1 VASAVGVGR
10 VRSSATSCLTA
21 RRCVIEHSTHPTNL
35 PDRQTKVDWPW
46 HKDYDGRRC
55 AYVELDATGVRQQG
69 EEGGP
74 AEGRMAYVG
83 MVCNPCPEWP
93 WPDEKPLPMQARYL
107 SGLYSLENFGPLLR
121 TPAGHVGMDHADR

>member
-1 VASAVGVGR
+1 
-10 VRSSATSCLTA
+10 
-21 RRCVIEHSTHPTNL
+21 
-35 PDRQTKVDWPW
+35 
-46 HKDYDGRRC
+46 
-55 AYVELDATGVRQQG
+55 
-69 EEGGP
+69 
-74 AEGRMAYVG
+74 MAYVG